1 MAAYISNI
9 VIDAGADFDQVFNLE
24 SSSNAPL
31 DLTGFTATSKLKKHP
46 ASLNDKATFA
56 VSFPNRTQGEL
67 KIALGSSITSTLKA
81 GRYSY
86 DVLLNDGSLKTR
98 IVSGSA
104 IVTAGVTTGEL
115 KCLKLKSESVQ
126 EMRIKLY
133 PL

>member
-24 SSSNAPL
+24 DTANSPL
-31 DLTGFTATSKLKKHP
+31 DLSSFSATSKLKKHP
-46 ASLNDKATFA
+46 ASLTDKATFS
-56 VSFPNRTQGEL
+56 VSFPNPSQGQL
-67 KIALGSSITSTLKA
+67 KISLGSSITSTLKA

-104 IVTAGVTTGEL
+104 IVTAGVTTG
-115 KCLKLKSESVQ
+115 
-126 EMRIKLY
+126 
-133 PL
+133 

>member
-9 VIDAGADFDQVFNLE
+9 VIDAGADFNQVFNLE
-24 SSSNAPL
+24 TAANSPL

-46 ASLNDKATFA
+46 ASLTDKATFA
-56 VSFPNRTQGEL
+56 VSFPNRAQGSL
-67 KIALGSSITSTLKA
+67 KISLGSSVTSALKA

-104 IVTAGVTTGEL
+104 IVTAGVTTG
-115 KCLKLKSESVQ
+115 
-126 EMRIKLY
+126 
-133 PL
+133 

>member
-9 VIDAGADFDQVFNLE
+9 VIDVGADFDQTFNLE

-31 DLTGFTATSKLKKHP
+31 DLSGYTATSKLKKHP
-46 ASLNDKATFA
+46 ASLNDKASFT
-56 VSFPNRTQGEL
+56 VSFPNRAAGVL
-67 KIALGSSITSTLKA
+67 RISLGSSITTSLKA

-104 IVTAGVTTGEL
+104 IVTAGVTTG
-115 KCLKLKSESVQ
+115 
-126 EMRIKLY
+126 
-133 PL
+133 

>member
-24 SSSNAPL
+24 NTANSPL

-46 ASLNDKATFA
+46 ASLKEQATFS
-56 VSFPNRTQGEL
+56 VSFTNRLQGEL
-67 KIALGSSITSTLKA
+67 KISLGSSITSALKA

-104 IVTAGVTTGEL
+104 IVTAGVTTG
-115 KCLKLKSESVQ
+115 
-126 EMRIKLY
+126 
-133 PL
+133 

>member
-9 VIDAGADFDQVFNLE
+9 VIDAGADFNQTFNLE
-24 SSSNAPL
+24 NTANSPL
-31 DLTGFTATSKLKKHP
+31 DLTGYTATSKLKKHP
-46 ASLNDKATFA
+46 ASLTDKATFS

-67 KIALGSSITSTLKA
+67 KIALGSTITSALKA

-104 IVTAGVTTGEL
+104 IVTAGVTTG
-115 KCLKLKSESVQ
+115 
-126 EMRIKLY
+126 
-133 PL
+133 

>member
-24 SSSNAPL
+24 TSATSPL

-104 IVTAGVTTGEL
+104 IVTAGVTTG
-115 KCLKLKSESVQ
+115 
-126 EMRIKLY
+126 
-133 PL
+133 